1 MFRRRDKAEAPT
13 ASADAEQALA
23 AAAAAEAGAAGEAA
37 ADAADPGPLKGTPA
51 ASGKAAKDARD
62 GKAGK
67 TPEPEQRKGNGTALT
82 LHFALDGTM
91 TNIGVSRERSRRQ
104 RAAAAKRVSL
114 GGHELTEHVDLKRRR
129 RSVVAV
135 QQQMRR
141 GSPLRQFFMGILY
154 FLKWLFIPRFKILI
168 IERYIWGEALGYF
181 LVGSM
186 AFTFFMIVTTVFT
199 LGEKIFT
206 KNIPPFTV
214 TKVLLLSA
222 PAFLVLAIPVALL
235 FATLMC
241 MNRLNRDNEIIAM
254 TTNGVSLYRIFTPF
268 IALAIGA
275 GIMTWYIYE
284 HVVPPNNRTYKE
296 TLKVFWEAQVVDFI
310 KEGIVISAPD
320 RKFFYVDHINKEEGV
335 MYGLRLYDF
344 FKEDK
349 SKRNFPRIFLAEQAY
364 IRDQFLVLQGVTFFE
379 LDQTS
384 GDTLVQ
390 ANMEQVR
397 IDIGTKLSEYPLT
410 PHPTEL
416 SATDLRTRIQRN
428 RDSLA
433 ARKFP
438 DPGLFARF
446 NRDMTEYYFKYSIPL
461 ACLAFVLVAV
471 PVSLRGPRDER
482 NMGLILTFVLV
493 MIYYVIFFTCREVGS
508 RGVMVQKPIIVAGK
522 TIVPQGGN
530 AFPPYIAGW
539 LAPSVFFVG
548 AAFLIWKARK

>member
-1 MFRRRDKAEAPT
+1 MFKRKTAASSASDADTGAQPPEPGAVQSSADEAASPAASSAGVELKGKPAAASGSKAAASVKPPARKAEA
-13 ASADAEQALA
+13 EQ
-23 AAAAAEAGAAGEAA
+23 
-37 ADAADPGPLKGTPA
+37 P
-51 ASGKAAKDARD
+51 R
-62 GKAGK
+62 
-67 TPEPEQRKGNGTALT
+67 GNGTALT
-82 LHFALDGTM
+82 MHFAVDGTM
-91 TNIGVSRERSRRQ
+91 TSIGATRERSRRQ
-104 RAAAAKRVSL
+104 REAAQKRVSL
-114 GGHELTEHVDLKRRR
+114 GGHELTEHRDLKGRRHNL
-129 RSVVAV
+129 VAV
-135 QQQMRR
+135 QQAMRR
-141 GSPLRQFFMGILY
+141 GNPLKQLLMGILY
-154 FLKWLFIPRFKILI
+154 FLKWLFIPRFRILI

-181 LVGSM
+181 MVGSM
-186 AFTFFMIVTTVFT
+186 AFTFFMIVTTIFT

-235 FATLMC
+235 FATLMS

-275 GIMTWYIYE
+275 GILTWYIYE
-284 HVVPPNNRTYKE
+284 HVVPPNNRVYKE

-320 RKFFYVDHINKEEGV
+320 RKFFYVDHINKEEGI

-379 LDQTS
+379 LDQTT

-390 ANMEQVR
+390 ANMEQVK

-416 SATDLRTRIQRN
+416 SAVDLRTRIQRN

-438 DPGLFARF
+438 DPGLFARY
-446 NRDMTEYYFKYSIPL
+446 NRDLTEYYFKFSIPL

-482 NMGLILTFVLV
+482 NMGLILSFILV

-539 LAPSVFFVG
+539 LAPSVFFIG
-548 AAFLIWKARK
+548 AAVLITKARK